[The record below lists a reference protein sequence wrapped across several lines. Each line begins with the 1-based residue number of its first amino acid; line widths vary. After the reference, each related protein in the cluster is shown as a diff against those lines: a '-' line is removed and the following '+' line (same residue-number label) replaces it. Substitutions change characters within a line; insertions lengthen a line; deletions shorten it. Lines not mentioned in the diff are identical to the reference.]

1 MTQRQLRD
9 HVNGVSDDV
18 LRLFRVLGSTLYDF
32 SIQGAVGSAQFPGA
46 CQARTLLNSETV
58 KDEKALTGL
67 TLFQSLFLEPV
78 FQLELPPFPA
88 ASKTYSIL
96 PPKMGPTEL
105 SKRSSSA
112 TALSQ
117 R

>member
-1 MTQRQLRD
+1 MRSQMATACCAPVTQWQLRD

-58 KDEKALTGL
+58 KDEKARLVVKEIVHFYPSNLVRSET
-67 TLFQSLFLEPV
+67 SV
-78 FQLELPPFPA
+78 SR
-88 ASKTYSIL
+88 ASHCLIS
-96 PPKMGPTEL
+96 
-105 SKRSSSA
+105 R
-112 TALSQ
+112 
-117 R
+117 